1 MKRKLIIIPL
11 ICLML
16 SGCNMMKND
25 SETFNL
31 HGKTAWT
38 MDNFYVH
45 APKGYFIN
53 AYEWVEIDDHT
64 MQLIFT
70 LTDNKEY
77 GEK

>member
-1 MKRKLIIIPL
+1 MRKKLIIIPL

-16 SGCNMMKND
+16 SGCNVMENE
-25 SETFNL
+25 SETFDL

-38 MDNFYVH
+38 MDNSFIH

-64 MQLIFT
+64 KQLIFT
-70 LTDNKEY
+70 LTNNKEY